1 MTPRLGSGCRSR
13 HTVEG
18 VRINA
23 QAAWYAQGNELR
35 WWDGSR
41 WTGMRVK
48 DGRPGVDWMTADR
61 PTPLFVS
68 SALFFV
74 AGAIHLFLVVFTPFY
89 LVTGALFLGLGFFW
103 LFGALH
109 VRRVLQKPAPPTAPV
124 VIDAV
129 RPLPGEQ
136 EGPGAGWF
144 PVSSTVGRWWTGTR
158 WSQYT
163 WTRSG
168 IRPTFHGA
176 RSFRTLLW
184 VEGVFT
190 ALGAVVLLAGIV
202 VLTSS
207 SDSTVGVVGGSMIV
221 GGAVLFV
228 VGGLLLALSPISRRP
243 LVIPSTPPAPASDR
257 RQPS

>member
-1 MTPRLGSGCRSR
+1 METP
-13 HTVEG
+13 
-18 VRINA
+18 
-23 QAAWYAQGNELR
+23 AAWYVQGEGLR
-35 WWDGSR
+35 WWDGAR

-48 DGRPGVDWMTADR
+48 DGRPGVDWITADR

-74 AGAIHLFLVVFTPFY
+74 AGAIYLFLVGFNPFY
-89 LVTGALFLGLGFFW
+89 LVMASLFLALSFFW

-109 VRRVLQKPAPPTAPV
+109 VRRVLRLPVPTTAPV
-124 VIDAV
+124 VLDIL

-163 WTRSG
+163 WTRFG

-176 RSFRTLLW
+176 RAFRTLLW
-184 VEGVFT
+184 IAGGVSG
-190 ALGAVVLLAGIV
+190 LGAVVVIAGIV
-202 VLTSS
+202 VVALAIEAMATGI
-207 SDSTVGVVGGSMIV
+207 GVIMIV
-221 GGAVLFV
+221 LGAI
-228 VGGLLLALSPISRRP
+228 LLLLGVLMFALSPISRRP
-243 LVIPSTPPAPASDR
+243 LVIPSTPSAPVPPAGGSV
-257 RQPS
+257 PSR

>member
-1 MTPRLGSGCRSR
+1 MEIP
-13 HTVEG
+13 
-18 VRINA
+18 
-23 QAAWYAQGNELR
+23 AAWYAQGEGLR
-35 WWDGSR
+35 WWDGAR

-48 DGRPGVDWMTADR
+48 DGRPGVDWITADR

-74 AGAIHLFLVVFTPFY
+74 AGAIHLFLVVFNPLS
-89 LVTGALFLGLGFFW
+89 LVTAALFLGLCFFW

-109 VRRVLQKPAPPTAPV
+109 VRRLLRIPAPTAAPV
-124 VIDAV
+124 VLDIL

-144 PVSSTVGRWWTGTR
+144 PVSPTVGRWWTGTR

-163 WTRSG
+163 WTRLG
-168 IRPTFHGA
+168 IRPTFHGE

-184 VEGVFT
+184 VEG
-190 ALGAVVLLAGIV
+190 ALAAIGAVVLLAGIV
-202 VLTSS
+202 ILASS
-207 SDSTVGVVGGSMIV
+207 PDSTVAVVGGSMIA

-228 VGGLLLALSPISRRP
+228 MGGLLLALSPISRRP
-243 LVIPSTPPAPASDR
+243 LVIPSTPPAPVPPAGGSV
-257 RQPS
+257 PSR